1 MTTTSVEFF
10 NNFFHRPYEN
20 GETLED
26 RVVKFAVEF
35 TKTKVFQGINFAELE
50 KQRTS
55 LAYIL
60 AGADKDIRSMTL
72 EAFFEDL
79 EGIQNFLD
87 HVTDVAAEIYGEDV
101 VLPISY
107 AIGSAID
114 AADWADLN
122 NKEI

>member
-1 MTTTSVEFF
+1 MIDS
-10 NNFFHRPYEN
+10 
-20 GETLED
+20 
-26 RVVKFAVEF
+26 
-35 TKTKVFQGINFAELE
+35 KVFECIDFGMLE

-60 AGADKDIRSMTL
+60 AGADKDIRSMML
-72 EAFFEDL
+72 EAFFEDI
-79 EGIQNFLD
+79 EGLQNFLD

-122 NKEI
+122 NKEV